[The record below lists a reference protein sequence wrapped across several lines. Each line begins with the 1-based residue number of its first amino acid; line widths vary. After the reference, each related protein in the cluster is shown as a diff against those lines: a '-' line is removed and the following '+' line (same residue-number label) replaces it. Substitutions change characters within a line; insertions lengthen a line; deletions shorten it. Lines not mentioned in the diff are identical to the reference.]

1 MPIPFL
7 LKQRLMGQKNYKTDI
22 PDSDKIC
29 SLDELTLQNLDHTD
43 LMSYSLKHTVDLFG
57 FILLNTI
64 SKMSSIYL

>member
-43 LMSYSLKHTVDLFG
+43 LMSYSLKHIVDLFG